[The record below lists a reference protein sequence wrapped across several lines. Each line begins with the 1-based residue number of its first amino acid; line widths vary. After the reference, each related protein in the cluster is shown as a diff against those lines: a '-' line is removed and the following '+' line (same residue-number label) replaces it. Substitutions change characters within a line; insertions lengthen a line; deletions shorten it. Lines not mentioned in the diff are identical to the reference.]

1 MYDDQTGVKMSFGIP
16 AEDEALAHSIL
27 VQEQDAQGLKTLRA
41 RNASLKFDCT
51 SLFLCLKV

>member
-27 VQEQDAQGLKTLRA
+27 VQEQDAQGLKKTLRA
-41 RNASLKFDCT
+41 RNA
-51 SLFLCLKV
+51 